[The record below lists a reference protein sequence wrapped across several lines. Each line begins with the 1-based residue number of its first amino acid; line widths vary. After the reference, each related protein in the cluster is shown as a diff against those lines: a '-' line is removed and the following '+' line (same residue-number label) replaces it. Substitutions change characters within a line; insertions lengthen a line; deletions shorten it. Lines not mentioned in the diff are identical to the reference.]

1 MKYKE
6 KVEEKIKES
15 NIRTKERL
23 KIWDKICEDYEKG
36 RAEQV
41 KSSIFEVGS
50 AIKSDFDEIIST
62 LNEML

>member
-6 KVEEKIKES
+6 KVKEKIKES
-15 NIRTKERL
+15 DIRTKERL
-23 KIWDKICEDYEKG
+23 KIWNNICEDYEKG
-36 RAEQV
+36 GAEQV
-41 KSSIFEVGS
+41 KSSICEVES

>member
-6 KVEEKIKES
+6 KVKEKIKES
-15 NIRTKERL
+15 DIRTKERL

-36 RAEQV
+36 GPEQV
-41 KSSIFEVGS
+41 KSDIYEFADSI
-50 AIKSDFDEIIST
+50 KYYSDKIISK